1 MSIIKKIRELLGKDY
16 DEDDDFYDDF
26 DYEDYCVNY
35 NNSRKVSKI
44 HRAKET
50 EIPKATKEIKS
61 NGLTENVQE
70 KVIMNEMLSV
80 NEYAEI
86 LEYALNEFKRTFSCP
101 NKDIEIVFRKR
112 INKSKG
118 DEKYERDE

>member
-1 MSIIKKIRELLGKDY
+1 MSIIKKIRELLGNDY

-44 HRAKET
+44 HRTIEKEV
-50 EIPKATKEIKS
+50 PKATKEIKS
-61 NGLTENVQE
+61 NGLNENVQE

-80 NEYAEI
+80 NEYAEL

-101 NKDIEIVFRKR
+101 NKDMEIVFRERTK
-112 INKSKG
+112 KG
-118 DEKYERDE
+118 DENER